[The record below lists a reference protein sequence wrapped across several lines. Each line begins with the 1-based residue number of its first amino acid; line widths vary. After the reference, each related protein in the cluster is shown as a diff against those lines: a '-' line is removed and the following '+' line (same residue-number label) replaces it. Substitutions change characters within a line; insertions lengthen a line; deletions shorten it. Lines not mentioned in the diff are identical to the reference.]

1 MRASSARWTLLILL
15 GGCATAPPA
24 AAPDRYSPAEMQHG
38 PSLYETGRIAVVPP
52 SKGGLKV
59 DEGAIDRP
67 PPGRPLPAVAER
79 SRHKRKPRARAQ
91 RTP

>member
-1 MRASSARWTLLILL
+1 MRSTVLWALLVLL

-24 AAPDRYSPAEMQHG
+24 TPVDRYSPAEMQHG

-52 SKGGLKV
+52 SKSGLKV

-67 PPGRPLPAVAER
+67 PAARPVPIAER
-79 SRHKRKPRARAQ
+79 QHGKRKARARAQ